1 MKKLILLAVFAM
13 LYSSEVIGQ
22 YRPYHK
28 EDLKKYKSKP
38 VKSFQ
43 IHVTPYSYGSRGKYR
58 PQRFQGLQVI
68 SMNRPGG
75 THDDV
80 YFIDKSGNTQYH
92 TLRPTAPLNMHK
104 NHQGV
109 YDSSN
114 PSGYRYQSV
123 GEAVLDG
130 VATMLSGM
138 FLN

>member
-1 MKKLILLAVFAM
+1 MKKLPLLAILVIMSCTVA
-13 LYSSEVIGQ
+13 IGQ

-28 EDLKKYKSKP
+28 EDLKKYKSQS

-68 SMNRPGG
+68 SMYRPGG
-75 THDDV
+75 THDDI
-80 YFIDKSGNTQYH
+80 YFIDKNGNTQYH
-92 TLRPTAPLNMHK
+92 TLRPTAPLNMNK

-114 PSGYRYQSV
+114 PTGYRYQSV
-123 GEAVLDG
+123 GQAVLDG